1 MSKLGTIK
9 TLIALGTHNE
19 LIHDFDV
26 EPPDANTVFNG
37 HLTLG
42 PDGLIWG
49 VEPNGG
55 ANGTRS
61 VFRMN
66 ADGSNYT
73 TMDMHLDGN
82 PIGYMMP
89 WYGLL
94 YVPVSEQPEKLTQA
108 ITFPQLSDKTL
119 GSR

>member
-1 MSKLGTIK
+1 MWKMSKLGTMK

-55 ANGTRS
+55 ANGTS
-61 VFRMN
+61 PCS
-66 ADGSNYT
+66 G
-73 TMDMHLDGN
+73 
-82 PIGYMMP
+82 
-89 WYGLL
+89 
-94 YVPVSEQPEKLTQA
+94 
-108 ITFPQLSDKTL
+108 
-119 GSR
+119 